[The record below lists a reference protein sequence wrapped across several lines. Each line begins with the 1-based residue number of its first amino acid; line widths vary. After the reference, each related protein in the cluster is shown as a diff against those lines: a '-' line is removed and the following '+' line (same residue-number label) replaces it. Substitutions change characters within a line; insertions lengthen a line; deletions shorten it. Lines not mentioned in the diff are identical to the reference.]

1 MVIWNS
7 VFLKGV
13 LKIILRK
20 LRLFK
25 IQAIAQGVVGAVE
38 RKKAYAACDVRLPF
52 KSSATT
58 HHLANPLLKIDFGES
73 VSTSWSTREKRETGF
88 SKGFFLLSFDKNEC
102 VP

>member
-25 IQAIAQGVVGAVE
+25 IQAIAQGVARAVA
-38 RKKAYAACDVRLPF
+38 RKKSVRGVVMSDYP
-52 KSSATT
+52 S
-58 HHLANPLLKIDFGES
+58 NLL
-73 VSTSWSTREKRETGF
+73 
-88 SKGFFLLSFDKNEC
+88 LLRII
-102 VP
+102 

>member
-25 IQAIAQGVVGAVE
+25 IQAIAQGVVGAVA
-38 RKKAYAACDVRLPF
+38 RKKAYAAYDVRLPF

-58 HHLANPLLKIDFGES
+58 HHLANPLLKIDFSES
-73 VSTSWSTREKRETGF
+73 VSTSWSTREKRETGIWNVYDF
-88 SKGFFLLSFDKNEC
+88 G

>member
-38 RKKAYAACDVRLPF
+38 RKKAYAAL
-52 KSSATT
+52 
-58 HHLANPLLKIDFGES
+58 
-73 VSTSWSTREKRETGF
+73 
-88 SKGFFLLSFDKNEC
+88 
-102 VP
+102 